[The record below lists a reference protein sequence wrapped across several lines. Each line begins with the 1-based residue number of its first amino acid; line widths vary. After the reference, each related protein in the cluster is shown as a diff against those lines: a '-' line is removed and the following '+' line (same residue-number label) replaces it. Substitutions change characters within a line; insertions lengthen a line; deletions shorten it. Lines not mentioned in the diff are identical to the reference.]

1 MPTVPLPEEPNF
13 EQLKKQAKDLQ
24 RAVRVGDPDAVT
36 HVAEHDPRAVPDD
49 GERGAY
55 PLRSAQLV
63 VARHYGFPSW
73 TRLKAHL
80 EVVARYTRVP
90 DRVDAA
96 DDPVTEFL
104 RLACLTYADDGPERW
119 QQARALLDAHPEIR
133 DANIHTAAVLADS
146 RRVRVLLERDPLLAR
161 GDGGPYRWTPL
172 FSLAYA
178 RHDPEVGRN
187 AVLDTATALLEH
199 GADPNSGYL
208 WHGLPT
214 PFTVLTGIFGEG
226 EGGPIR
232 QPRHPHSQAF
242 ARLLLEHGADPNDGQ
257 ALYNR
262 MFEPGNDHLEL
273 LFEFGLGTGDG
284 GPWRARL
291 RDAVDAPA
299 ALVQGQLQWAV
310 VHDMRERVE
319 LLVDHGAD
327 VDAPFADGRTP
338 SETAARNGNPA
349 LVEYFA
355 SRGATVSAV
364 SALDAFVGAVLAGD
378 RGAIG
383 ALRAARPDVV
393 ETART
398 QRPGLIVWAAAERRP
413 DAVARLAELGFD
425 VNARGRGDVP
435 IEQPWET
442 ALHQAVANGDRPMVE
457 LLLSLGADPDVHD
470 QRFEATPLGWARHF
484 DHPDLVE
491 LLEPVT
497 SPAAEP
503 DDG

>member
-13 EQLKKQAKDLQ
+13 EQLKKQAKELQ
-24 RAVRVGDPDAVT
+24 RAVRAGDPDAVR
-36 HVAEHDPRAVPDD
+36 HVAEHDPGRVPGAVD
-49 GERGAY
+49 RGAY

-63 VARHYGFPSW
+63 IARHYGFASW

-80 EVVARYTRVP
+80 EVVARYTRAP
-90 DRVDAA
+90 DRVDAG
-96 DDPVTEFL
+96 DDHVAEFL

-119 QQARALLDAHPEIR
+119 ERARAVLAANPGIR

-146 RRVRVLLERDPLLAR
+146 RRVRALLDDDPSLAR
-161 GDGGPYRWTPL
+161 SEGGPFRWTPL
-172 FSLAYA
+172 FALAYA
-178 RHDPEVGRN
+178 RHDPDVELH

-199 GADPNSGYL
+199 GADPDAGYL
-208 WHGLPT
+208 WRGLPT

-226 EGGPIR
+226 ERGPVR
-232 QPRHPHSQAF
+232 QPRHPHAQAF

-262 MFEPGNDHLEL
+262 MFEAGNDHLEL

-291 RDAVDAPA
+291 RDAVDTPA

-327 VDAPFADGRTP
+327 VDVPFADERTP
-338 SETAARNGNPA
+338 SETAARNGNRA

-355 SRGATVSAV
+355 LHGATASDVKPV
-364 SALDAFVGAVLAGD
+364 DAFVGAVLAGD
-378 RGAIG
+378 RAAIE
-383 ALRAARPDVV
+383 ALRVATPDVV
-393 ETART
+393 EMARA
-398 QRPGLIVWAAAERRP
+398 QRPGLMVWAAASRRVT
-413 DAVARLAELGFD
+413 AIALLAELGFD

-435 IEQPWET
+435 VEQPWET
-442 ALHQAVANGDRPMVE
+442 ALHDAVANDDRPMVE
-457 LLLSLGADPDVHD
+457 RLLSLGADPDLHD
-470 QRFEATPLGWARHF
+470 RRFDATPLGWARYF
-484 DHPDLVE
+484 DHPDLVA
-491 LLEPVT
+491 LLEPLT
-497 SPAAEP
+497 APAQEK
-503 DDG
+503 